1 MNSDSSAANVQ
12 AEGVAK
18 SPENDNQQALA
29 MLQKSDF
36 GDGSRARRFDLPVDP

>member
-1 MNSDSSAANVQ
+1 MNSDSSAANMQ

-29 MLQKSDF
+29 MLQKSDLEMVRVH
-36 GDGSRARRFDLPVDP
+36 DE

>member
-29 MLQKSDF
+29 MLQKSDR
-36 GDGSRARRFDLPVDP
+36 DGSRARRPD